1 MRQGMDKEV
10 KSNLWMM
17 VGAIERPRDH
27 GCKAEKRK
35 VQRAIDMWG
44 YTWDEIMDASRE
56 AYRVEARMII
66 AKYLRD
72 KKWTLKAI
80 GNYMGGRDHATALY
94 NIKKCE
100 DFIHTERDFRA
111 KYYQFL
117 NA

>member
-1 MRQGMDKEV
+1 MDQEMN
-10 KSNLWMM
+10 SNLWMM

-27 GCKAEKRK
+27 GKKAEKRK

-44 YTWDEIMDASRE
+44 YTWDEIMDDNRE

-80 GNYMGGRDHATALY
+80 GTYMGGRDHATARY
-94 NIKKCE
+94 NVIKCE
-100 DFIHTERDFRA
+100 DFIHTEKDFRA